1 VIRVVTVAVSLLFAG
16 VLAGQTLERGKEHYR
31 AGRYVDAIEDL
42 RASAAAALTPEARQA
57 YVATGK
63 LDTLIELEESLV
75 YLALAYDRIGREAEA
90 RDAVTRLLNAERIKP
105 TYASLQLTSDAAG
118 FEALAERL
126 VPSIPLTQNAKLK
139 TTPGGIVVQPTLAQ
153 QRAEMMNLIEER
165 VAAARAEIEKSANER
180 VAAAQREAEAR
191 VEQERAA
198 ALKRADE
205 RVAAETAAAQKTAE
219 ERIAA
224 ARADAMKSVEVR
236 IEEARAA
243 AEKRAQELIAAERA
257 RTDSDTAARIAAVR
271 AEADKIAEQ
280 KIASER
286 TAMQRASEE
295 RVASER
301 AAAEKR
307 AQELIAAER
316 ARTESDTASRIAA
329 IRADADKIAEQ
340 KIASER
346 AAMQR
351 TSEESIAAARAA
363 AEKRAQ
369 DQIAFERTKSETD
382 TAAKIA
388 AVRAEADRAAEQKI
402 SVERAAMQRI
412 SEERIAV
419 ERAAAEKNAQ
429 ERVAAA
435 EAERRRALLAS
446 LREAETL
453 AIAGQ
458 LPEANRIYTALAQ
471 SPTSTREAIAAA
483 ATGLYRTGSFQE
495 SVRAFTRLGGLA
507 RGEDD
512 LRYYYAV
519 ALFEI
524 GKYAEA
530 KQELNAALPNLQR
543 TDDVERYRIKIEQS
557 AAQQAAKK

>member
-1 VIRVVTVAVSLLFAG
+1 LARIVTLVVSLFFAG
-16 VLAGQTLERGKEHYR
+16 FVSAQTLERGKEHYR

-42 RASAAAALTPEARQA
+42 RAAAAAALTPEARQA
-57 YVATGK
+57 YVATGQ
-63 LDTLIELEESLV
+63 LDTLVELEESLV

-105 TYASLQLTSDAAG
+105 TYASLTLTNDAAG

-126 VPSIPLTQNAKLK
+126 VPSIPLTPNEKLK
-139 TTPGGIVVQPTLAQ
+139 SSTGGIVVQPTLAQ

-180 VAAAQREAEAR
+180 VAAAQREANER
-191 VEQERAA
+191 VEAERAA

-205 RVAAETAAAQKTAE
+205 RVAAETAAAQRAAAARIAAELAAAEKLAE

-224 ARADAMKSVEVR
+224 ARA
-236 IEEARAA
+236 
-243 AEKRAQELIAAERA
+243 
-257 RTDSDTAARIAAVR
+257 
-271 AEADKIAEQ
+271 
-280 KIASER
+280 
-286 TAMQRASEE
+286 
-295 RVASER
+295 
-301 AAAEKR
+301 
-307 AQELIAAER
+307 
-316 ARTESDTASRIAA
+316 
-329 IRADADKIAEQ
+329 
-340 KIASER
+340 
-346 AAMQR
+346 
-351 TSEESIAAARAA
+351 
-363 AEKRAQ
+363 
-369 DQIAFERTKSETD
+369 KSESD

-388 AVRAEADRAAEQKI
+388 AVRAEADKAAEAKI
-402 SVERAAMQRI
+402 AVERAAMQRI

-419 ERAAAEKNAQ
+419 ERAAAEKSAQ

-435 EAERRRALLAS
+435 EGERRRALLAS

-458 LPEANRIYTALAQ
+458 LPEANRIYAALAQ

-483 ATGLYRTGSFQE
+483 ATGLYRTGAFQE
-495 SVRAFTRLGGLA
+495 AVRAFTRLGKLA
-507 RGEDD
+507 KGEDD

-519 ALFEI
+519 SLYEI

-530 KQELNAALPNLQR
+530 KQELSAALPNLQR
-543 TDDVERYRIKIEQS
+543 TDDVERYRTKIEQS

>member
-1 VIRVVTVAVSLLFAG
+1 LARIVTAVVSLFFAG
-16 VLAGQTLERGKEHYR
+16 FLSAQTLERGKEHYR

-42 RASAAAALTPEARQA
+42 RAAAAAALTPEARQA

-63 LDTLIELEESLV
+63 LDTLVELEESLV

-105 TYASLQLTSDAAG
+105 TYASLALTSDAAG
-118 FEALAERL
+118 FESLAERL
-126 VPSIPLTQNAKLK
+126 VPSIPLTPNEKLK
-139 TTPGGIVVQPTLAQ
+139 SSPGGIVVQPTLAQ

-180 VAAAQREAEAR
+180 VAAAQREANER
-191 VEQERAA
+191 VEAERAA

-205 RVAAETAAAQKTAE
+205 RVAAETAAAQRTAE

-224 ARADAMKSVEVR
+224 
-236 IEEARAA
+236 
-243 AEKRAQELIAAERA
+243 
-257 RTDSDTAARIAAVR
+257 
-271 AEADKIAEQ
+271 
-280 KIASER
+280 
-286 TAMQRASEE
+286 
-295 RVASER
+295 ER
-301 AAAEKR
+301 AAVDRLAEER
-307 AQELIAAER
+307 IAVER
-316 ARTESDTASRIAA
+316 SKTERETASRIAA
-329 IRADADKIAEQ
+329 VREEADK
-340 KIASER
+340 
-346 AAMQR
+346 
-351 TSEESIAAARAA
+351 A
-363 AEKRAQ
+363 AEA
-369 DQIAFERTKSETD
+369 
-382 TAAKIA
+382 
-388 AVRAEADRAAEQKI
+388 KI
-402 SVERAAMQRI
+402 SVERAAMQRL

-429 ERVAAA
+429 ERVAAV

-458 LPEANRIYTALAQ
+458 LPEANRIYAALAQ

-483 ATGLYRTGSFQE
+483 ATGLYRTGAFQE
-495 SVRAFTRLGGLA
+495 AVRAFTRLGKLA

-512 LRYYYAV
+512 LRYYHAV
-519 ALFEI
+519 SLYEI

-530 KQELNAALPNLQR
+530 KQELAAALPNLQR
-543 TDDVERYRIKIEQS
+543 TDDVERYRAKIEQS

>member
-1 VIRVVTVAVSLLFAG
+1 MARIVTVVVSLFFAG
-16 VLAGQTLERGKEHYR
+16 FLSAQTLERGKGHYR

-42 RASAAAALTPEARQA
+42 RAAAAAALTPEARQA
-57 YVATGK
+57 YVATGE
-63 LDTLIELEESLV
+63 LDTLVELEESLV

-105 TYASLQLTSDAAG
+105 TYASLALTNDAAG

-126 VPSIPLTQNAKLK
+126 VPSIPLTPNAKLK
-139 TTPGGIVVQPTLAQ
+139 TSPGGIVVQPTLAQ

-180 VAAAQREAEAR
+180 VAAAQREANER
-191 VEQERAA
+191 VEAERAA

-205 RVAAETAAAQKTAE
+205 RVAAETAAAQRAAEERIATERAAAEKSVEGRIAAGRAAATREAE

-224 ARADAMKSVEVR
+224 ERAAAEKRAEERIVAARAEAMKGVDVR

-243 AEKRAQELIAAERA
+243 AEKRAQEQIAAERTKSESETAAKVASVRADADKAAEQKIAAERA
-257 RTDSDTAARIAAVR
+257 SMQRASEERIASARADAEKRAQEQISFERTKSERDTAARIAAVR
-271 AEADKIAEQ
+271 EEADK
-280 KIASER
+280 
-286 TAMQRASEE
+286 
-295 RVASER
+295 
-301 AAAEKR
+301 AAE
-307 AQELIAAER
+307 
-316 ARTESDTASRIAA
+316 
-329 IRADADKIAEQ
+329 
-340 KIASER
+340 
-346 AAMQR
+346 
-351 TSEESIAAARAA
+351 
-363 AEKRAQ
+363 
-369 DQIAFERTKSETD
+369 
-382 TAAKIA
+382 AKIA
-388 AVRAEADRAAEQKI
+388 
-402 SVERAAMQRI
+402 VEREAMQRI

-419 ERAAAEKNAQ
+419 ERAAAEKSAQ

-458 LPEANRIYTALAQ
+458 LPEANRIYAALAQ

-483 ATGLYRTGSFQE
+483 ATGLYRTGAFQE
-495 SVRAFTRLGGLA
+495 AVRAFTRLGKLA
-507 RGEDD
+507 KGEDD

-519 ALFEI
+519 SLYEI

-530 KQELNAALPNLQR
+530 KQELSAALPNLQR
-543 TDDVERYRIKIEQS
+543 TDDVERYRTKIEQS

>member
-1 VIRVVTVAVSLLFAG
+1 MARIVTVVVSLFFAG
-16 VLAGQTLERGKEHYR
+16 LLSAQTLERGKEHYR

-42 RASAAAALTPEARQA
+42 RAAAAAALTPEARQA

-63 LDTLIELEESLV
+63 LDTLVELEESLV

-105 TYASLQLTSDAAG
+105 TYASLALTNDAAG

-126 VPSIPLTQNAKLK
+126 VPSIPLTPNEKLK
-139 TTPGGIVVQPTLAQ
+139 STPGGIVVQPTLAQ

-180 VAAAQREAEAR
+180 VAAAQKEANER
-191 VEQERAA
+191 VEAERAA

-205 RVAAETAAAQKTAE
+205 RVAAETAAAQRAAAERIAGERAAAEKLAE

-224 ARADAMKSVEVR
+224 ARAEAMKGVDVR

-243 AEKRAQELIAAERA
+243 AEKRAQEQIAAER
-257 RTDSDTAARIAAVR
+257 TKSESETAARIRAVR
-271 AEADKIAEQ
+271 AEADKAAEQ
-280 KIASER
+280 KIAAER
-286 TAMQRASEE
+286 TAIQRASEE
-295 RVASER
+295 RIASAR
-301 AAAEKR
+301 AEAEKR
-307 AQELIAAER
+307 AQ
-316 ARTESDTASRIAA
+316 
-329 IRADADKIAEQ
+329 Q
-340 KIASER
+340 
-346 AAMQR
+346 
-351 TSEESIAAARAA
+351 
-363 AEKRAQ
+363 
-369 DQIAFERTKSETD
+369 QIAFERSKSESD

-388 AVRAEADRAAEQKI
+388 AVRDEADKAAEAKI
-402 SVERAAMQRI
+402 AVERAAMQRL

-419 ERAAAEKNAQ
+419 ERASAEKNAQ
-429 ERVAAA
+429 ERVAAV

-458 LPEANRIYTALAQ
+458 LPEANRIYAALAQ

-483 ATGLYRTGSFQE
+483 ATGLYRTGAFQE
-495 SVRAFTRLGGLA
+495 AVRAFTRLGKLA
-507 RGEDD
+507 GGEDD

-519 ALFEI
+519 SLYEI

-530 KQELNAALPNLQR
+530 KQELAAALPNLQR
-543 TDDVERYRIKIEQS
+543 TDDVERYRAKIEQS

>member
-1 VIRVVTVAVSLLFAG
+1 MARIVTVVVSLCFAG
-16 VLAGQTLERGKEHYR
+16 FLSAQTLERGKEHYR

-42 RASAAAALTPEARQA
+42 RAAAAAALTPEARQA

-63 LDTLIELEESLV
+63 LDTLVELEESLV

-105 TYASLQLTSDAAG
+105 TYASLPLTNDSAG

-126 VPSIPLTQNAKLK
+126 VPSIPLTPNEKLK
-139 TTPGGIVVQPTLAQ
+139 SSPGGIVVQPTLAQ

-165 VAAARAEIEKSANER
+165 VAAARAEIEKSANLR
-180 VAAAQREAEAR
+180 VAAAQREANER
-191 VEQERAA
+191 VEAERAA

-205 RVAAETAAAQKTAE
+205 RVAAETAAAQRAAEERIAAERVAAEKSVEGRIAAGRAAATREAEARIAAERAAAEKRAE

-224 ARADAMKSVEVR
+224 ARAEAMKGVDVR

-243 AEKRAQELIAAERA
+243 AEKRAQEQIAIERSK
-257 RTDSDTAARIAAVR
+257 TESETAVKIAAVR
-271 AEADKIAEQ
+271 AEADK
-280 KIASER
+280 
-286 TAMQRASEE
+286 
-295 RVASER
+295 
-301 AAAEKR
+301 AAE
-307 AQELIAAER
+307 A
-316 ARTESDTASRIAA
+316 
-329 IRADADKIAEQ
+329 
-340 KIASER
+340 
-346 AAMQR
+346 
-351 TSEESIAAARAA
+351 
-363 AEKRAQ
+363 
-369 DQIAFERTKSETD
+369 
-382 TAAKIA
+382 
-388 AVRAEADRAAEQKI
+388 KI
-402 SVERAAMQRI
+402 SVEREAIQRL
-412 SEERIAV
+412 SEERIAI

-429 ERVAAA
+429 ERVAAV

-458 LPEANRIYTALAQ
+458 LPEANRIYAALAQ

-483 ATGLYRTGSFQE
+483 ATGLYRTGAFQE
-495 SVRAFTRLGGLA
+495 AVRAFTRLGKLA
-507 RGEDD
+507 GGEDD

-519 ALFEI
+519 SLYEI

-530 KQELNAALPNLQR
+530 KQELSAALPNLQR
-543 TDDVERYRIKIEQS
+543 TDDVERYRVKIEQS

>member
-1 VIRVVTVAVSLLFAG
+1 MRRFTAVLLSFLFAG
-16 VLAGQTLERGKEHYR
+16 VLDAQTLERGKEHYR
-31 AGRYVDAIEDL
+31 AGRYVDAIESL
-42 RASAAAALTPEARQA
+42 RAAAAAALTPEARQA

-63 LDTLIELEESLV
+63 LDTLAELEESLV

-105 TYASLQLTSDAAG
+105 TYASLTLSSDAAG

-126 VPSIPLTQNAKLK
+126 VPSIPLTPNEKLK
-139 TTPGGIVVQPTLAQ
+139 TASGGIVVQPTLAQ

-180 VAAAQREAEAR
+180 VAAAQREAEER
-191 VEQERAA
+191 VAQERAA

-205 RVAAETAAAQKTAE
+205 RVASETAAAQKAAE

-224 ARADAMKSVEVR
+224 E
-236 IEEARAA
+236 RAA
-243 AEKRAQELIAAERA
+243 AEKSVEARIAAGRTAAARAAEERIAAERA
-257 RTDSDTAARIAAVR
+257 A
-271 AEADKIAEQ
+271 AEQ
-280 KIASER
+280 
-286 TAMQRASEE
+286 RAEE
-295 RVASER
+295 RVAADRAAAMKEADARIGAER

-307 AQELIAAER
+307 AQEQIAAER
-316 ARTESDTASRIAA
+316 TASERETAAKIAA
-329 IRADADKIAEQ
+329 VRAEAGTAAEQ

-351 TSEESIAAARAA
+351 MSEERIAAARATATKDAEARIEAARAA

-369 DQIAFERTKSETD
+369 EQIAAERTASERE

-388 AVRAEADRAAEQKI
+388 AARTEADQKAEEKI
-402 SVERAAMQRI
+402 AVERAAMQRM

-419 ERAAAEKNAQ
+419 ERASAEKSAQ
-429 ERVAAA
+429 ERISAA

-458 LPEANRIYTALAQ
+458 LTEANRIYAALAQ

-483 ATGLYRTGSFQE
+483 AAGLYRTGAFQE
-495 SVRAFTRLGGLA
+495 AVRAFTRLGTLA

-519 ALFEI
+519 SLFEI

-530 KQELNAALPNLQR
+530 KQELAAALPNLQR
-543 TDDVERYRIKIEQS
+543 TDDVERYRVKIEQS
-557 AAQQAAKK
+557 AAQKAAKR

>member
-1 VIRVVTVAVSLLFAG
+1 VRILLALL
-16 VLAGQTLERGKEHYR
+16 LATTLSGQTLSSQTLERGKEHYR

-57 YVATGK
+57 YVATGQ
-63 LDTLIELEESLV
+63 LDTLVALQESLV

-105 TYASLQLTSDAAG
+105 TYASLQLTADAAG

-126 VPSIPLTQNAKLK
+126 VPSIPLTPNARLK
-139 TTPGGIVVQPTLAQ
+139 SAPGGIAVQPTLAQ

-180 VAAAQREAEAR
+180 VAAAQKEADAR
-191 VEQERAA
+191 VEAERAA
-198 ALKRADE
+198 ALKRANE
-205 RVAAETAAAQKTAE
+205 RVAAESAAAQKTADTRIAAEQAAAAKRAE

-224 ARADAMKSVEVR
+224 
-236 IEEARAA
+236 
-243 AEKRAQELIAAERA
+243 ERT
-257 RTDSDTAARIAAVR
+257 RTENETAARIAAVR
-271 AEADKIAEQ
+271 AEADRLADEKIA
-280 KIASER
+280 
-286 TAMQRASEE
+286 T
-295 RVASER
+295 
-301 AAAEKR
+301 
-307 AQELIAAER
+307 
-316 ARTESDTASRIAA
+316 
-329 IRADADKIAEQ
+329 
-340 KIASER
+340 
-346 AAMQR
+346 
-351 TSEESIAAARAA
+351 
-363 AEKRAQ
+363 
-369 DQIAFERTKSETD
+369 
-382 TAAKIA
+382 
-388 AVRAEADRAAEQKI
+388 
-402 SVERAAMQRI
+402 ERAAMQRI

-458 LPEANRIYTALAQ
+458 LAEANRIYSALSQ

-495 SVRAFTRLGGLA
+495 AVRAFTRLGKLA
-507 RGEDD
+507 NGEDD

-519 ALFEI
+519 SLYEI

-530 KQELNAALPNLQR
+530 QHELTAALPNLQR
-543 TDDVERYRIKIEQS
+543 TDDVERYRLKIEQS
-557 AAQQAAKK
+557 AAQQAARK